1 MKTTGLNGVADG
13 ISGTQA
19 ANASGA
25 VHLVLQGKGGVG
37 KSFVASILGQYFRE
51 RNKNVKCVD
60 TDPVNQTFAQYRELG
75 VQRLDLLVDGAI
87 DQRAFDGLVERL
99 LTEDGFFVVDN
110 GASTFIPMWNY
121 ILENDL
127 VHVLQQSGRP
137 LFVHCVI
144 TGGQALTDTLTGLA
158 KLAET
163 TPDQNIVIWVNEY
176 FGKVE
181 RDGRPL
187 SDLPVYRDHAEKIWG
202 SVAIPRRN
210 RDTFGRDVEDLLRRK
225 MTFRQALEGS
235 DFPIMVR
242 QRLKVV
248 QRELFEQL
256 DSLAI
261 CGAATWTANG

>member
-1 MKTTGLNGVADG
+1 MA
-13 ISGTQA
+13 I
-19 ANASGA
+19 GA
-25 VHLVLQGKGGVG
+25 VHIVLQGKGGVG

-51 RNKNVKCVD
+51 RNRNVHCVD
-60 TDPVNQTFAQYRELG
+60 TDPVNQTFAQYRDLA
-75 VQRLDLLVDGAI
+75 VQRLDLLVDGAV

-99 LTEDGFFVVDN
+99 LTEDGLFVVDN

-127 VHVLQQSGRP
+127 VHVLRDSGRH
-137 LFVHCVI
+137 LFVHSVI
-144 TGGQALTDTLTGLA
+144 TGGQALTDTLTGFA
-158 KLAET
+158 QLAET

-187 SDLPVYRDHAEKIWG
+187 SELPVYRDHVEKIWG

-210 RDTFGRDVEDLLRRK
+210 RDTFGRDIEDMLRRK
-225 MTFRQALEGS
+225 MTFREALDGS

-256 DSLAI
+256 DNLVI
-261 CGAATWTANG
+261 

>member
-1 MKTTGLNGVADG
+1 MKTTALNGAVAG
-13 ISGTQA
+13 VA
-19 ANASGA
+19 AAGSATATGA
-25 VHLVLQGKGGVG
+25 VHFVLQGKGGVG

-51 RNKNVKCVD
+51 RKQNVHCVD
-60 TDPVNQTFAQYRELG
+60 TDPVNQTFAQYRDLA
-75 VQRLDLLVDGAI
+75 VQRLDLLVDGAV
-87 DQRAFDGLVERL
+87 DQRAFDALVERL
-99 LTEDGFFVVDN
+99 LTEDGLFVVDN

-127 VHVLQQSGRP
+127 VHVLRDSGRH

-144 TGGQALTDTLTGLA
+144 TGGQALTDTLTGFA

-187 SDLPVYRDHAEKIWG
+187 SEMPVYRDHAEKIWG

-210 RDTFGRDVEDLLRRK
+210 RDTFGRDVEDMLRRK

-256 DSLAI
+256 DSLAF
-261 CGAATWTANG
+261 

>member
-1 MKTTGLNGVADG
+1 MKTTASKGALEG
-13 ISGTQA
+13 ISEAGTA
-19 ANASGA
+19 TATSA

-51 RNKNVKCVD
+51 RNKNVNCVD
-60 TDPVNQTFAQYRELG
+60 TDPVNQTFAQYRELA
-75 VQRLDLLVDGAI
+75 VQRLELLVDGAI

-99 LTEDGFFVVDN
+99 LTEDGVFVVDN

-127 VHVLQQSGRP
+127 VHVLRDSGRH

-144 TGGQALTDTLTGLA
+144 TGGQALTDTLTGFA

-225 MTFRQALEGS
+225 MTFRQALEDS

-248 QRELFEQL
+248 QREVFEQL
-256 DSLAI
+256 DSLALF
-261 CGAATWTANG
+261 GAATWTANG

>member
-1 MKTTGLNGVADG
+1 MKTTVLNGDVTICEKPEITRA
-13 ISGTQA
+13 TA
-19 ANASGA
+19 A
-25 VHLVLQGKGGVG
+25 VHFVLQGKGGVG

-51 RNKNVKCVD
+51 RGHDVHCVD
-60 TDPVNQTFAQYRELG
+60 TDPVNQTFAQYRDLV
-75 VQRLDLLVDGAI
+75 VQRLDLLLDGAV

-99 LTEDGFFVVDN
+99 LTEEGLFVVDN

-121 ILENDL
+121 ILEND
-127 VHVLQQSGRP
+127 VIRVLRDSGKH

-144 TGGQALTDTLTGLA
+144 TGGQALTDTLTGFA

-163 TPDQNIVIWVNEY
+163 TPDQNIVLWVNEY
-176 FGKVE
+176 FGRVE

-187 SDLPVYRDHAEKIWG
+187 SDLPVYREHVDKVWG
-202 SVAIPRRN
+202 SVAIPKRN

-225 MTFRQALEGS
+225 MTFRQAIEGG

-242 QRLKVV
+242 QRLKVI

-256 DSLAI
+256 DSLALV
-261 CGAATWTANG
+261 